1 MAAAMT
7 MISPELRE
15 LLASCA
21 ELLLDPAGP
30 AALARVDV
38 FPAPAQSSGRCG

>member
-1 MAAAMT
+1 MAAVMV

-15 LLASCA
+15 LLAARA
-21 ELLLDPAGP
+21 ELMLDPAGP

-38 FPAPAQSSGRCG
+38 FPAPAQSLGRCG